1 MRPLTTT
8 AALAAA
14 AMSLL
19 ASPGATRHPIAVTRS
34 ATLAAVSSARPGSA
48 EPACHEPTDAHSGAA
63 REHTVSDISWFQGTL
78 EEAFTRHAHKDH
90 RPLLHF

>member
-19 ASPGATRHPIAVTRS
+19 ASPGATRHPIAATRS
-34 ATLAAVSSARPGSA
+34 AVAAVSVARPGSA
-48 EPACHEPTDAHSGAA
+48 GPACHEPADEHSGAA

-78 EEAFTRHAHKDH
+78 EEAFTRRAHKDH

>member
-34 ATLAAVSSARPGSA
+34 ALAAVSGARPGSG
-48 EPACHEPTDAHSGAA
+48 EPACHEPTDGHSSAA

>member
-14 AMSLL
+14 AMALL
-19 ASPGATRHPIAVTRS
+19 ASPGATHHPPAVTRG
-34 ATLAAVSSARPGSA
+34 ALAAVSAARPGSA
-48 EPACHEPTDAHSGAA
+48 EPACHEPTDAPGRAA
-63 REHTVSDISWFQGTL
+63 RDHAVSDISWFQGTL
-78 EEAFTRHAHKDH
+78 EEAFTRHAHKEH